1 MFVLAAP
8 GLAPLVQR
16 ELADLPGV
24 EVTDV
29 GNDGRADVVLCTVDT
44 GREAALL
51 RLRTADDV
59 FAELGRTFRSE
70 GDKPPWIV
78 RRVLRPGRLEAATGL
93 WRSTNPGPGSRGRG
107 GRAGRQRLTYRV
119 VARVLQERTWKRT
132 ELRRA
137 LDAGVSDAEPSWR
150 ADDPAQVEVWALEYT
165 KGRFV
170 AGLRLTTVRMRQ
182 HGGRGSERP
191 GALRPP
197 VAAAMVALAGPPPG
211 RRPGRS
217 GMHGTSGKGSRADRS
232 GLSGTL
238 LDPCCGSGTILAEAK
253 EVGWEVEG
261 RDIDAGAV
269 SASRRNADTPHV
281 QDGDARDLD
290 LPDASVDAVV
300 SNLPFGR
307 QYAVQGDPAVWIA
320 DVMAELARVT
330 RPGGRVVLLV
340 PELPKSAVPSTL
352 RLRDRHQVRLL
363 GTTSTIWA
371 YDRR

>member
-1 MFVLAAP
+1 MVVLAAP

-16 ELADLPGV
+16 ELAGLPGV

-29 GNDGRADVVLCTVDT
+29 GNDGRADVVLCTVDA

-59 FAELGRTFRSE
+59 FVELGRTFRSE

-93 WRSTNPGPGSRGRG
+93 WRSTHPGTGSRGRG
-107 GRAGRQRLTYRV
+107 GRRLTYRV

-137 LDAGVSDAEPSWR
+137 LDAGVSDAEPGWK
-150 ADDPAQVEVWALEYT
+150 ADDPAQIEVWALEYT

-182 HGGRGSERP
+182 HGGRESERP

-197 VAAAMVALAGPPPG
+197 LAAAMVALAGDPPG
-211 RRPGRS
+211 RSAKPARS
-217 GMHGTSGKGSRADRS
+217 GTSGKSDRS

-253 EVGWEVEG
+253 AVGWEVEG
-261 RDIDAGAV
+261 RDIDASAV

-281 QDGDARDLD
+281 RDGDVRDLD

-340 PELPKSAVPSTL
+340 PELPKQAVPATL
-352 RLRDRHQVRLL
+352 RLRDRHEVRLL